1 MGKTITL
8 KVQQLNGQF
17 VVCIPEDIA
26 AQKKLAAGQLIKLK
40 ILRTAEEIALAEA
53 AANAPTLEQML
64 ADYDPDKFGGEV
76 MAYPLEG
83 REIIK

>member
-1 MGKTITL
+1 MSKTITL
-8 KVQQLNGQF
+8 EIQQLNGQF
-17 VVCIPEDIA
+17 VVCIPGDTAVQE
-26 AQKKLAAGQLIKLK
+26 KLAAGQLVQLK
-40 ILRTAEEIALAEA
+40 ILRTAEEIALAGA
-53 AANAPTLEQML
+53 AENGPTLEQML